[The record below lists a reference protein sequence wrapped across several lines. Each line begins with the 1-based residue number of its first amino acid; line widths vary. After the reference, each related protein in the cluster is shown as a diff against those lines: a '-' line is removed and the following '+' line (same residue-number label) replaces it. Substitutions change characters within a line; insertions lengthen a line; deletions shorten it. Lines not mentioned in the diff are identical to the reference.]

1 MAFLL
6 NLLAAFG
13 AGCLAASMGA
23 VNAFIMTGIIAVVG
37 GVCQCLGLVDAA
49 GLYSTVAFGTIFGPH
64 LSFAAGAAAAAYAK
78 KIGKLDNGCNLGLGL
93 ASLGEPKVIV
103 VGGIFG
109 IIGWAIGTY
118 VIPFIF
124 GGLIPVGTDNPG
136 MTVVISGIIARLA
149 FTDNGVKS
157 ANPTFMSKGDA
168 LTALLVRATGL
179 SLAVGGTGAAL
190 AAAGASLAGYNLI
203 IFGIAAVTL
212 LFPGM
217 GSWHH
222 IGIISAYA
230 TMIGVGAGLAGF
242 GVVILAVV
250 AGVAAALLCNM
261 ENCLIN
267 TEVDSHIDGEGFS
280 ICLMTIVLNVV
291 ASIL

>member
-1 MAFLL
+1 MVLF
-6 NLLAAFG
+6 NILAAFG
-13 AGCLAASMGA
+13 AGALAASIGA
-23 VNAFIMTGIIAVVG
+23 VNAFIMTGILAVVA
-37 GVCQCLGLVDAA
+37 GVGTCLGVDGGFTAA
-49 GLYSTVAFGTIFGPH
+49 IAFGTVLGPH
-64 LSFAAGAAAAAYAK
+64 MSFAAGAAATAYAK
-78 KIGKLDNGCNLGLGL
+78 KKGYIDNGCALGQGL
-93 ASLGEPKVIV
+93 AFLNKADVLV
-103 VGGIFG
+103 VGGVFG
-109 IIGWAIGTY
+109 IIAYLIADF
-118 VIPFIF
+118 VVAKIF
-124 GGLIPVGTDNPG
+124 GGLIPFGTDNPG

-149 FTDNGVKS
+149 FTDNGIKS
-157 ANPTFMSKGDA
+157 KNPTVLAKGEA
-168 LTALLVRATGL
+168 LTALLVRATAL
-179 SLAVGGTGAAL
+179 SLMAGGTGVVL
-190 AAAGASLAGYNLI
+190 AAGGFSLGGYNLI
-203 IFGIAAVTL
+203 IFGLAAISL

-267 TEVDSHIDGEGFS
+267 TGVDSHIDGEGFS

>member
-1 MAFLL
+1 MVLF
-6 NLLAAFG
+6 NILAAFG
-13 AGCLAASMGA
+13 AGALAASIGA
-23 VNAFIMTGIIAVVG
+23 VNAFIMTGILAIVAGVG
-37 GVCQCLGLVDAA
+37 TCLGVDTGFTAA
-49 GLYSTVAFGTIFGPH
+49 VAFGTVLGPH
-64 LSFAAGAAAAAYAK
+64 MSFAAGAAATAFAK
-78 KIGKLDNGCNLGLGL
+78 KKGYIDNGCALGQGL
-93 ASLGEPKVIV
+93 AFLGKADVLV
-103 VGGIFG
+103 VGGVFG
-109 IIGWAIGTY
+109 IIAYLIADF
-118 VIPFIF
+118 VVAKIF
-124 GGLIPVGTDNPG
+124 GGLIPFGTDNPG

-157 ANPTFMSKGDA
+157 KNPTVLAKGEA
-168 LTALLVRATGL
+168 LTALLVRATAL
-179 SLAVGGTGAAL
+179 SLMAGGTGVAL
-190 AAAGASLAGYNLI
+190 DAAGYSLGGYNLI
-203 IFGIAAVTL
+203 VFGLAAVSL

>member
-1 MAFLL
+1 MVLF
-6 NLLAAFG
+6 NILAAFG
-13 AGCLAASMGA
+13 AGALAASIGA
-23 VNAFIMTGIIAVVG
+23 VNAFIMTGILAIVA
-37 GVCQCLGLVDAA
+37 GVLTCLGLDAGFTA
-49 GLYSTVAFGTIFGPH
+49 AVAFGTVLGPH
-64 LSFAAGAAAAAYAK
+64 MSFAAGAAATAYAK
-78 KIGKLDNGCNLGLGL
+78 KKGYIDNGCALGQGL
-93 ASLGEPKVIV
+93 AFLNKADVLV
-103 VGGIFG
+103 VGGVFG
-109 IIGWAIGTY
+109 IIAYLIADF
-118 VIPFIF
+118 VVAKIF
-124 GGLIPVGTDNPG
+124 GGLIPFGTDNPG

-149 FTDNGVKS
+149 FTDNGIKS
-157 ANPTFMSKGDA
+157 KNPTVLAKGEA
-168 LTALLVRATGL
+168 LTALLVRATAL
-179 SLAVGGTGAAL
+179 SLMAGGTGVAL
-190 AAAGASLAGYNLI
+190 NAAGYSLGGYNLI
-203 IFGIAAVTL
+203 LFGLAAVSL
-212 LFPGM
+212 IFPGM

-222 IGIISAYA
+222 IGIISGYA

>member
-1 MAFLL
+1 MVLF
-6 NLLAAFG
+6 NILAAFG
-13 AGCLAASMGA
+13 AGALAASIGA
-23 VNAFIMTGIIAVVG
+23 VNAFIMTGILAVVA
-37 GVCQCLGLVDAA
+37 GVGTCLGVDGGFTAA
-49 GLYSTVAFGTIFGPH
+49 IAFGTVLGPH
-64 LSFAAGAAAAAYAK
+64 MSFAAGAAATAYAK
-78 KIGKLDNGCNLGLGL
+78 KKGYIDNGCALGQGL
-93 ASLGEPKVIV
+93 TFLNKADVLV

-109 IIGWAIGTY
+109 
-118 VIPFIF
+118 VIAYLIADFVVAKIF
-124 GGLIPVGTDNPG
+124 GGLIPFGTDNPG

-157 ANPTFMSKGDA
+157 ANPTFLAKGEA
-168 LTALLVRATGL
+168 LTALLVRAVAL
-179 SLAVGGTGAAL
+179 SLMAGGTGVAL
-190 AAAGASLAGYNLI
+190 AAGGFSLAGYNLI
-203 IFGIAAVTL
+203 IFGLAAISL

-267 TEVDSHIDGEGFS
+267 TGVDSHIDGEGFS
-280 ICLMTIVLNVV
+280 ICLMTIVLNIV
-291 ASIL
+291 ASVL

>member
-1 MAFLL
+1 MVLF
-6 NLLAAFG
+6 NILAAFG
-13 AGCLAASMGA
+13 AGALAASIGA
-23 VNAFIMTGIIAVVG
+23 VNAFIMTGILAIIA
-37 GVCQCLGLVDAA
+37 GVTACAGVADAV
-49 GLYSTVAFGTIFGPH
+49 SSVVAFGTILGPH
-64 LSFAAGAAAAAYAK
+64 MSFAAGAAATAYAK
-78 KIGKLDNGCNLGLGL
+78 KKGYIDNGCALGQGL
-93 ASLGEPKVIV
+93 AFLGKADVLV

-109 IIGWAIGTY
+109 
-118 VIPFIF
+118 VIACLIADFVVAKIF
-124 GGLIPVGTDNPG
+124 GGLIPFGTDNPG

-157 ANPTFMSKGDA
+157 KNPTFMAKGEA
-168 LTALLVRATGL
+168 LTALLVRAGAL
-179 SLAVGGTGAAL
+179 SLMAGGTGVAL
-190 AAAGASLAGYNLI
+190 NAAGASLAGYNLI
-203 IFGIAAVTL
+203 LFGIAAVTL

-230 TMIGVGAGLAGF
+230 TMIGVGAGLADA
-242 GVVILAVV
+242 AVV
-250 AGVAAALLCNM
+250 VLALVAGLLVALLCNI

-280 ICLMTIVLNVV
+280 ICIMTIVLNVV

>member
-1 MAFLL
+1 
-6 NLLAAFG
+6 
-13 AGCLAASMGA
+13 
-23 VNAFIMTGIIAVVG
+23 
-37 GVCQCLGLVDAA
+37 
-49 GLYSTVAFGTIFGPH
+49 
-64 LSFAAGAAAAAYAK
+64 
-78 KIGKLDNGCNLGLGL
+78 
-93 ASLGEPKVIV
+93 
-103 VGGIFG
+103 
-109 IIGWAIGTY
+109 
-118 VIPFIF
+118 
-124 GGLIPVGTDNPG
+124 

-149 FTDNGVKS
+149 FTDNGIKS
-157 ANPTFMSKGDA
+157 KNPTVLAKGEA
-168 LTALLVRATGL
+168 LTALLVRATAL
-179 SLAVGGTGAAL
+179 SLMAGGTGVAL
-190 AAAGASLAGYNLI
+190 DAAGYSLGGYNLI
-203 IFGIAAVTL
+203 LFGLAAVSL
-212 LFPGM
+212 IFPGM

>member
-1 MAFLL
+1 MVLF
-6 NLLAAFG
+6 NILAAFG
-13 AGCLAASMGA
+13 AGALAASIGA
-23 VNAFIMTGIIAVVG
+23 VNAFIMTGILAIVAGVG
-37 GVCQCLGLVDAA
+37 TCLGVDTGFTAA
-49 GLYSTVAFGTIFGPH
+49 IAFGTVLGPH
-64 LSFAAGAAAAAYAK
+64 MSFAAGAAATAFAK
-78 KIGKLDNGCNLGLGL
+78 KKGYIDNGCALGQGL
-93 ASLGEPKVIV
+93 AFLNKADVLV
-103 VGGIFG
+103 VGGVFG
-109 IIGWAIGTY
+109 IIAY
-118 VIPFIF
+118 LVADFVVAKIF
-124 GGLIPVGTDNPG
+124 GGLIPFGTDNPG

-149 FTDNGVKS
+149 FTDNGIKS
-157 ANPTFMSKGDA
+157 KNPTVLAKGEA
-168 LTALLVRATGL
+168 LTALLVRATAL
-179 SLAVGGTGAAL
+179 SLMAGGTGVAL
-190 AAAGASLAGYNLI
+190 DAAGYSLGGYNLI
-203 IFGIAAVTL
+203 VFGLAAVSL

>member
-1 MAFLL
+1 MVLF
-6 NLLAAFG
+6 NILAAFG
-13 AGCLAASMGA
+13 AGALAASIGA
-23 VNAFIMTGIIAVVG
+23 VNAFIMTGILAVVA
-37 GVCQCLGLVDAA
+37 GVGTCLGVDGGFTAA
-49 GLYSTVAFGTIFGPH
+49 IAFGTVLGPH
-64 LSFAAGAAAAAYAK
+64 MSFAAGAAATAYAK
-78 KIGKLDNGCNLGLGL
+78 KKGYIDNGCALGQGL
-93 ASLGEPKVIV
+93 TFLNKADVLV

-109 IIGWAIGTY
+109 
-118 VIPFIF
+118 VIAYLIADFVVAKIF
-124 GGLIPVGTDNPG
+124 GGLIPFGTDNPG

-157 ANPTFMSKGDA
+157 ANPTFLAKGEA
-168 LTALLVRATGL
+168 LTALLVRATAL
-179 SLAVGGTGAAL
+179 SLMAGGTGVAL
-190 AAAGASLAGYNLI
+190 NAAGYSLGGYNLI
-203 IFGIAAVTL
+203 LFGLAAVSL

-267 TEVDSHIDGEGFS
+267 TGVDSHIDGEGFS

>member
-1 MAFLL
+1 MVLF
-6 NLLAAFG
+6 NILAAFG
-13 AGCLAASMGA
+13 AGALAASIGA
-23 VNAFIMTGIIAVVG
+23 VNAFIMTGILAVVA
-37 GVCQCLGLVDAA
+37 GVGTCLGVDGGFTAA
-49 GLYSTVAFGTIFGPH
+49 IAFGTVMGPH
-64 LSFAAGAAAAAYAK
+64 MSFAAGAAATAYAK
-78 KIGKLDNGCNLGLGL
+78 KKGYIDNGCALGQGL
-93 ASLGEPKVIV
+93 AFLNKADVLVI
-103 VGGIFG
+103 GGVFG
-109 IIGWAIGTY
+109 IIAY
-118 VIPFIF
+118 LVADFVVAKIF
-124 GGLIPVGTDNPG
+124 GGLIPFGTDNPG

-157 ANPTFMSKGDA
+157 ANPTFLAKGEA
-168 LTALLVRATGL
+168 LTALLVRATAL
-179 SLAVGGTGAAL
+179 SLMAGGTGVAL
-190 AAAGASLAGYNLI
+190 NAAGYSLGGYNLI
-203 IFGIAAVTL
+203 LFGLAAVSL
-212 LFPGM
+212 IFPGM

-291 ASIL
+291 AAIL

>member
-1 MAFLL
+1 MVLF
-6 NLLAAFG
+6 NILAAFG
-13 AGCLAASMGA
+13 AGALAASIGA
-23 VNAFIMTGIIAVVG
+23 VNAFIMTGILAVVA
-37 GVCQCLGLVDAA
+37 GVGTCLGVDGGFTAA
-49 GLYSTVAFGTIFGPH
+49 IAFGTVLGPH
-64 LSFAAGAAAAAYAK
+64 MSFAAGAAATAYAK
-78 KIGKLDNGCNLGLGL
+78 KKGYIDNGCALGQGL
-93 ASLGEPKVIV
+93 TFLNKADVLV

-109 IIGWAIGTY
+109 
-118 VIPFIF
+118 VIAYLIADFVVAKIF
-124 GGLIPVGTDNPG
+124 GGLIPFGTDNPG

-157 ANPTFMSKGDA
+157 ANPTFLAKGEA
-168 LTALLVRATGL
+168 LTALLVRAVAL
-179 SLAVGGTGAAL
+179 SLMAGGTGVAL
-190 AAAGASLAGYNLI
+190 NAAGYSLGGYNLI
-203 IFGIAAVTL
+203 LFGLAAVSL

-267 TEVDSHIDGEGFS
+267 TGVDSHIDGEGFS

>member
-1 MAFLL
+1 MVLF
-6 NLLAAFG
+6 NILAAFG
-13 AGCLAASMGA
+13 AGALAASIGA
-23 VNAFIMTGIIAVVG
+23 VNAFIMTGILAIVAGVG
-37 GVCQCLGLVDAA
+37 TCLGVDTGFTAA
-49 GLYSTVAFGTIFGPH
+49 IAFGTVLGPH
-64 LSFAAGAAAAAYAK
+64 MSFAAGAAATAYAK
-78 KIGKLDNGCNLGLGL
+78 KKGYIDNGCALAQGL
-93 ASLGEPKVIV
+93 AFLNKADVLV
-103 VGGIFG
+103 VGGVFG
-109 IIGWAIGTY
+109 IIAYLIADF
-118 VIPFIF
+118 VVAKIF
-124 GGLIPVGTDNPG
+124 GGLIPFGTDNPG
-136 MTVVISGIIARLA
+136 MTVVISGIIARLC
-149 FTDNGVKS
+149 FTDNGIKS
-157 ANPTFMSKGDA
+157 KNPTLLAKGEA
-168 LTALLVRATGL
+168 LTALLVRATAL
-179 SLAVGGTGAAL
+179 SLMAGGTGVAL
-190 AAAGASLAGYNLI
+190 DAAGYSLGGYNLI
-203 IFGIAAVTL
+203 VFGLAAVSL

>member
-1 MAFLL
+1 MVLF
-6 NLLAAFG
+6 NILAAFG
-13 AGCLAASMGA
+13 AGALAASIGA
-23 VNAFIMTGIIAVVG
+23 VNAFILTGILAIIAG
-37 GVCQCLGLVDAA
+37 IGSCLGVDAGFTA
-49 GLYSTVAFGTIFGPH
+49 AFAFGTVVGPH
-64 LSFAAGAAAAAYAK
+64 MSFAAGAAATAYAK
-78 KIGKLDNGCNLGLGL
+78 KKGYIDNGCALGQGLTYLGKADVL
-93 ASLGEPKVIV
+93 V

-109 IIGWAIGTY
+109 
-118 VIPFIF
+118 VIALLIADFVVAKIF
-124 GGLIPVGTDNPG
+124 GGLIPFGTDNPG

-168 LTALLVRATGL
+168 LTALLVRAAGL

-230 TMIGVGAGLAGF
+230 TMIAVGAGFAAA
-242 GVVILAVV
+242 GVVVMALIAGIVV
-250 AGVAAALLCNM
+250 ALLCNI

-267 TEVDSHIDGEGFS
+267 TGVDSHIDGEGFS
-280 ICLMTIVLNVV
+280 ICLMTIVVNIIAAVL
-291 ASIL
+291 

>member
-1 MAFLL
+1 MVLF
-6 NLLAAFG
+6 NILAAFG
-13 AGCLAASMGA
+13 AGALAASIGA
-23 VNAFIMTGIIAVVG
+23 VNAFIMTGILAIVAGVG
-37 GVCQCLGLVDAA
+37 TCLGVDTGFTAA
-49 GLYSTVAFGTIFGPH
+49 VAFGTVLGPH
-64 LSFAAGAAAAAYAK
+64 MSFAAGAAATAYAK
-78 KIGKLDNGCNLGLGL
+78 KKGYIDNGCALGQGL
-93 ASLGEPKVIV
+93 AFLNKADVLV
-103 VGGIFG
+103 VGGVFG
-109 IIGWAIGTY
+109 IIAYLIADF
-118 VIPFIF
+118 VVAKIF
-124 GGLIPVGTDNPG
+124 GGLIPFGTDNPG

-149 FTDNGVKS
+149 FTDNGIKS
-157 ANPTFMSKGDA
+157 KNPTVLAKGEA
-168 LTALLVRATGL
+168 LTALLVRATAL
-179 SLAVGGTGAAL
+179 SLMAGGTGVAL
-190 AAAGASLAGYNLI
+190 DAAGYSLGGYNLI
-203 IFGIAAVTL
+203 LFGLAAVSL
-212 LFPGM
+212 IFPGM

-222 IGIISAYA
+222 IGIISGYA

>member
-1 MAFLL
+1 MVLF
-6 NLLAAFG
+6 NILAAFG
-13 AGCLAASMGA
+13 AGALAASIGA
-23 VNAFIMTGIIAVVG
+23 VNAFIMTGILAIVAGVG
-37 GVCQCLGLVDAA
+37 TCLGVDTGFTAA
-49 GLYSTVAFGTIFGPH
+49 VAFGTVLGPH
-64 LSFAAGAAAAAYAK
+64 MSFAAGAAATAYAK
-78 KIGKLDNGCNLGLGL
+78 KKGYIDNGCALGQGL
-93 ASLGEPKVIV
+93 AFLNKADVLVI
-103 VGGIFG
+103 GGVFG
-109 IIGWAIGTY
+109 IIAY
-118 VIPFIF
+118 LVADFVVAKIF
-124 GGLIPVGTDNPG
+124 GGLIPFGTDNPG

-149 FTDNGVKS
+149 FTDNGIKS
-157 ANPTFMSKGDA
+157 KNPTVLAKGEA
-168 LTALLVRATGL
+168 LTALLVRATAL
-179 SLAVGGTGAAL
+179 SLMAGGTGVAL
-190 AAAGASLAGYNLI
+190 NAAGYSLGGYNLI
-203 IFGIAAVTL
+203 LFGLAAVSL
-212 LFPGM
+212 IFPGM